1 VGALVAACLLP
12 ACSGGGAEGAGACRP
27 VERPQAQ
34 FPASHL
40 LPGQPEPR
48 YLSEPPTSGP
58 HIAVLTPPTVATEPI
73 SRPEQ
78 VGLLEAGR
86 VLVQYLPGELDDA
99 QVASLAALAGPE
111 VVVAPD
117 PDLDDP
123 VVLTAWLRLQRCSA
137 ADTDAITAFVDEH
150 ADLAPGGHVGS

>member
-1 VGALVAACLLP
+1 MTAITATSLLAAC
-12 ACSGGGAEGAGACRP
+12 GGGGSTGTGACGP

-58 HIAVLTPPTVATEPI
+58 HIAVITRPTGPI

-78 VGLLEAGR
+78 VGLLEAGL
-86 VLVQYLPGELDDA
+86 VLVQYRPGDLDA
-99 QVASLAALAGPE
+99 GQLATLAALAGPE

-123 VVLTAWLRLQRCSA
+123 IALTAWLRLQRCSTVDA
-137 ADTDAITAFVDEH
+137 GAITDFVDEH
-150 ADLAPGGHVGS
+150 ADLSPGGHLG

>member
-1 VGALVAACLLP
+1 MGALVAGFVP
-12 ACSGGGAEGAGACRP
+12 SACSGGASPGAGGCRP

-58 HIAVLTPPTVATEPI
+58 HISVITRPTVATGPI

-78 VGLLEAGR
+78 VGILEAGA
-86 VLVQYLPGELDDA
+86 VLVQYRPDELDAA
-99 QVASLAALAGPE
+99 QVATLAAVAGPE
-111 VVVAPD
+111 VVVAPN

-123 VVLTAWLRLQRCSA
+123 VVLSAWLRLQRCSA
-137 ADTDAITAFVDEH
+137 VDTGPITAFVDEH